1 MLPRL
6 SPPRLIALGFAG
18 FILLGTVLLKL
29 PVSSQDLSWLD
40 AFFLSV
46 SAVCVTGLSPVDIAA
61 TFTPLG
67 EGILAGLVQVGG
79 LGIMTATTVGT
90 ILLGRRLGLR
100 DLLIVREELGT
111 GEAPRNVLRLL
122 GQIALITVA
131 VELVGVVV
139 LTVRFAFEGIDWV
152 EALGYGTFHAITA
165 FCNAGFTNLE
175 NGLYPYAGD
184 WVLNLVMVYLI
195 VAGGLGF
202 PVLVNLYYYR
212 KLRRLTLHSKLVLV
226 ATAILLVAGV
236 LSFAVLEWTNPKTLG
251 GETISTRA
259 VESLFQ
265 GVTPRTAGFQTVD
278 YTNMHDSTLSVQIGL
293 MFFGT
298 APISTGGGIKVTTMA
313 LMFLILLAQI
323 RGHEQVSAFGRRLSG
338 TLIFQALALLS
349 VVAFVLPAAA
359 VALMFFEDLA
369 ALPALFEIV
378 SAFGTVGLSLNVT
391 PELGTFGKLLVALVM
406 FLGRVGPITLLLAL
420 RERAKPRR
428 YTYPEED
435 VAIG

>member
-1 MLPRL
+1 
-6 SPPRLIALGFAG
+6 LIALGFAG

-29 PVSSQDLSWLD
+29 PISSRDLSWLD

-67 EGILAGLVQVGG
+67 ESILAGLVQVGG

-111 GEAPRNVLRLL
+111 AGAPRNVLRLL
-122 GQIALITVA
+122 TQIALITVA
-131 VELVGVVV
+131 VELVGMVI
-139 LTVRFAFEGIDWV
+139 LTVRFAFEGIGWV

-195 VAGGLGF
+195 VVGGLGF

-251 GETISTRA
+251 GEPISTRA

-265 GVTPRTAGFQTVD
+265 GVTPRTAGFQTLD
-278 YTNMHDSTLSVQIGL
+278 YTDMHDSTLSVQIGL

-313 LMFLILLAQI
+313 IMLLILLAQI
-323 RGHEQVSAFGRRLSG
+323 RGQQEVSAFGRRLSG

-420 RERAKPRR
+420 RERAKPRL

>member
-1 MLPRL
+1 M
-6 SPPRLIALGFAG
+6 
-18 FILLGTVLLKL
+18 
-29 PVSSQDLSWLD
+29 
-40 AFFLSV
+40 
-46 SAVCVTGLSPVDIAA
+46 
-61 TFTPLG
+61 
-67 EGILAGLVQVGG
+67 
-79 LGIMTATTVGT
+79 
-90 ILLGRRLGLR
+90 
-100 DLLIVREELGT
+100 
-111 GEAPRNVLRLL
+111 
-122 GQIALITVA
+122 
-131 VELVGVVV
+131 
-139 LTVRFAFEGIDWV
+139 
-152 EALGYGTFHAITA
+152 
-165 FCNAGFTNLE
+165 
-175 NGLYPYAGD
+175 
-184 WVLNLVMVYLI
+184 NLVMVYLI

-236 LSFAVLEWTNPKTLG
+236 LSFALLEWTNPKTLG

-265 GVTPRTAGFQTVD
+265 GVTPRTAGFQTLD
-278 YTNMHDSTLSVQIGL
+278 YTDMHDSTLSVQIGL

-313 LMFLILLAQI
+313 LMLLILLAQI
-323 RGHEQVSAFGRRLSG
+323 RGHQEVSAFGRQLSG

-378 SAFGTVGLSLNVT
+378 SAFGTVGLSLNIT
-391 PELGTFGKLLVALVM
+391 PELSTFGKLLVALVM

-428 YTYPEED
+428 YSYPEED
-435 VAIG
+435 IALG